1 MIVMNLGI
9 KVMFVKDDQGGF
21 PASSFPRRIGPVVL
35 KSPRKSNFTPNTT
48 MSLEVSLKEQ
58 ALRYLKGENA
68 EPECGFWVFLDPA
81 TFSEGPCLHVAVNRG
96 LQARVFYHL
105 VVALTTKSLLK
116 VSHNYHH
123 GTEAAMDLQINLELY
138 ASNVYLSM
146 ACYLDQD
153 GSIYTLLPK
162 MSSNSNEEDATDLG
176 SPSSPPEK
184 ENFYSQYVMLRTI
197 GRGGFAE
204 VKLAYHRFTS
214 TLVAVKVLEKENK
227 WCLPVNPEVNI
238 MKMINHPNIISLVQV
253 IESEKK
259 IYLIMEVFAG
269 KQLYQ
274 YVGKAGHLEEDRAR
288 GIFRQILSAVS
299 YCHEHGIIHRDLKP
313 DNIMVDRKG
322 NVKIIDFGLGA
333 QVRPGEKLSF
343 YCGALK
349 FAAPEFLL
357 RRLYDGPKVDIWT
370 LGVVLYFMVVGK
382 VPFDAVTLPELGH
395 QIVNANYTVPLGM
408 SPELQDLLSLL
419 MTVDPSLRPTVDE
432 VKRHPWLREDM
443 EASPNDCEE
452 MVPGLPDPAIVKAM
466 EHIGFQARDIK
477 ESLHKRKFNQTMA
490 FYCLLKGQALQ
501 FPTCTTLAQP
511 VNPGVAPFPSL
522 EDPVAFPLPPRRRR
536 SHDLMPTWCLR
547 MRDGNREPSLGSTS
561 LEVNPYVEVPGKS
574 K

>member
-1 MIVMNLGI
+1 
-9 KVMFVKDDQGGF
+9 
-21 PASSFPRRIGPVVL
+21 
-35 KSPRKSNFTPNTT
+35 
-48 MSLEVSLKEQ
+48 
-58 ALRYLKGENA
+58 
-68 EPECGFWVFLDPA
+68 
-81 TFSEGPCLHVAVNRG
+81 
-96 LQARVFYHL
+96 
-105 VVALTTKSLLK
+105 
-116 VSHNYHH
+116 
-123 GTEAAMDLQINLELY
+123 
-138 ASNVYLSM
+138 
-146 ACYLDQD
+146 
-153 GSIYTLLPK
+153 
-162 MSSNSNEEDATDLG
+162 MSSSSNEEDATDLG
-176 SPSSPPEK
+176 SPSSPLEK
-184 ENFYSQYVMLRTI
+184 ENFYSQYVMLKTL

-214 TLVAVKVLEKENK
+214 TLVAVKVLQKENK
-227 WCLPVNPEVNI
+227 WCLAVNPEVNI

-343 YCGALK
+343 YCGVYK
-349 FAAPEFLL
+349 FAAPEFHL

-382 VPFDAVTLPELGH
+382 VPFDAVTLPELRH
-395 QIVNANYTVPLGM
+395 QIVNANYTVPLDM
-408 SPELQDLLSLL
+408 SQELQDLLSLL

-432 VKRHPWLREDM
+432 VKRHPWLREEM

-477 ESLHKRKFNQTMA
+477 ESLQQRKFNQTMA
-490 FYCLLKGQALQ
+490 SYCLLKRQALQ
-501 FPTCTTLAQP
+501 WPTCTTLAQP

-536 SHDLMPTWCLR
+536 SEPALGTLLR
-547 MRDGNREPSLGSTS
+547 GSSTS
-561 LEVNPYVEVPGKS
+561 GQVSAYGQRPGQRGDRRATIPLHMPLQRTITSDQDHQCSKS
-574 K
+574 APCICSVSTSTDNTEDILCSHRDSAKDKSTRSHGQPRGLKAWARRIGNAFMRLFCCCPSRKKPRWGQNRILPQK